1 MPVILSER
9 ERRALAALTA
19 LPPDRART
27 ATVRTLGPIR
37 VWETFAGMCPGLDPD
52 QLLDAHAALGWR
64 LICPGDHDW
73 PTSLTPAGPAP
84 LALWAHGHGHLATLA
99 DRALAVTGN
108 RSATPESLN
117 TASRLAHDLATTSP
131 PVTVTAAL
139 SRGIARAALS
149 AAVPHAP
156 TIAILVGDLLT
167 DRAPQPELLA
177 AVAATGLVVSEI
189 PPLWAPAA
197 PPTTRDRG
205 RRNTARARLLA
216 TLTQATLVLES
227 TPGGAGIATAR
238 AARALGR
245 PVLTTPT
252 PTGDGDAAYDLL
264 RDRLASPVTRIDDIT
279 AHLPPPS

>member
-1 MPVILSER
+1 MSVILSER
-9 ERRALAALTA
+9 ERRAMAALTA
-19 LPPDRART
+19 LPPDRTRT
-27 ATVRTLGPIR
+27 ATVRTLGPVR
-37 VWETFAGMCPGLDPD
+37 VWETFAGTCPGLDPD
-52 QLLDAHAALGWR
+52 QLLDAHTALGWR

-99 DRALAVTGN
+99 TRALAVTGN
-108 RSATPESLN
+108 RSATPESLT
-117 TASRLAHDLATTSP
+117 TAARLAHDLATTSP
-131 PVTVTAAL
+131 PVTVTATA
-139 SRGIARAALS
+139 SRGIARAALT
-149 AAVPHAP
+149 AAAPHAP
-156 TIAILVGDLLT
+156 TLAILVGDLLT

-177 AVAATGLVVSEI
+177 AVAATGLVLSEI
-189 PPLWAPAA
+189 PPLWAPAT

-245 PVLTTPT
+245 PLLALPT
-252 PTGDGDAAYDLL
+252 YLHGGEAAHYLL
-264 RDRLASPVTRIDDIT
+264 LDRLASPVTTAADIT
-279 AHLPPPS
+279 THLPRS

>member
-9 ERRALAALTA
+9 ERRAVAALTA

-27 ATVRTLGPIR
+27 ATVRTLGPLR
-37 VWETFAGMCPGLDPD
+37 VWETFAGMRPGLDPD

-84 LALWAHGHGHLATLA
+84 LALWAHGHGHLAVLA
-99 DRALAVTGN
+99 ARAVAVTGN
-108 RSATPESLN
+108 RSATPAGLS
-117 TASRLAHDLATTSP
+117 TAARLAHDLATASP
-131 PVTVTAAL
+131 PVTVTATL
-139 SRGIARAALS
+139 SRGIARAALT

-156 TIAILVGDLLT
+156 TLAILVGDLLT
-167 DRAPQPELLA
+167 DRAPHPELLA

-189 PPLWAPAA
+189 PPLWEPAT

-227 TPGGAGIATAR
+227 APGGAGIATAR

-245 PVLTTPT
+245 PLLTIPT
-252 PTGDGDAAYDLL
+252 LGGNGDAARALL
-264 RDRLASPVTRIDDIT
+264 RGRLASPVTTAADIT
-279 AHLPPPS
+279 AHLPH